1 MTAEWYK
8 EQLSNRNLLTPVGF
22 KLELELFRGVDFF
35 CQRANLP
42 GIDMPS
48 TEVPTRFRNYP
59 IIPGGGV
66 SYDDLSLSF
75 LVDEELINYKS
86 IHDWITKN
94 GVANEHSDV
103 EEQYSNAQLHIL
115 TSNFNTNHIIDYERI
130 FPISL
135 TPLEFDAG
143 VEDPEYFTAQVVF
156 KYTKYTFR
164 DKNFKE

>member
-1 MTAEWYK
+1 
-8 EQLSNRNLLTPVGF
+8 LTPVGF

-66 SYDDLSLSF
+66 SYDDLSLTF

-164 DKNFKE
+164 DRNFKE